1 MTTPKDALIKIAKQ
15 YRLHIYD
22 ITAKSKGKV
31 SSIKACI
38 SLKEP
43 EASYIIMSIELW
55 LSQTDLIPDIL
66 ENLSYQISIYLNI
79 HAYPTNQDF
88 ATQLDAKMIH
98 DSNDYTAIDLLQNYR
113 SEWHELSDISYQIK
127 RDYTKHYSKM
137 RLKLNKPSTDPIDT
151 LLAAL
156 FANWCKQNCQ
166 DDRDI
171 PFLEYPERACLR
183 FNTVQS
189 FLTDLNC
196 KLALDNQ
203 TFIFDI
209 KDTELQTRIM
219 RGFGTPDSQAS
230 TK

>member
-1 MTTPKDALIKIAKQ
+1 MITPKDALIKITKQ

-22 ITAKSKGKV
+22 ITAKSKDKI
-31 SSIKACI
+31 SSIKAHV

-43 EASYIIMSIELW
+43 EASYIIVPIELW
-55 LSQTDLIPDIL
+55 LSQTDPVPDIL

-79 HAYPTNQDF
+79 HAYPTDQGF

-98 DSNDYTAIDLLQNYR
+98 DPNNYMAVDLLQNYR

-127 RDYTKHYSKM
+127 RDYIKNYSKM
-137 RLKLNKPSTDPIDT
+137 RLKLNKPSIDPIDT

-156 FANWCKQNCQ
+156 FASWCKQNWQ
-166 DDRDI
+166 DNRNI

-183 FNTVQS
+183 LNTIQS
-189 FLTDLNC
+189 FLTDLDY

-203 TFIFDI
+203 ALIFDM
-209 KDTELQTRIM
+209 KDTELQTHIM
-219 RGFGTPDSQAS
+219 HGFGTPDGQTS
-230 TK
+230 TE

>member
-1 MTTPKDALIKIAKQ
+1 MITPKDALIKIAKQ

-22 ITAKSKGKV
+22 ITVKSKGKV
-31 SSIKACI
+31 SSIKACV

-43 EASYIIMSIELW
+43 EASYVIVPIELW
-55 LSQTDLIPDIL
+55 LSQTDPTPDIL

-79 HAYPTNQDF
+79 HTYPTDQDF

-113 SEWHELSDISYQIK
+113 SEWHELNDISYQIK
-127 RDYTKHYSKM
+127 RDYTKNYSKM

-156 FANWCKQNCQ
+156 FANWCKQNWL
-166 DDRDI
+166 DNRNI

-183 FNTVQS
+183 LNTIRD
-189 FLTDLNC
+189 FLTDLNY
-196 KLALDNQ
+196 KLEIDNQ
-203 TFIFDI
+203 AFTFDM
-209 KDTELQTRIM
+209 KDTELQTHIM
-219 RGFGTPDSQAS
+219 RGFGIPDSQAS

>member
-1 MTTPKDALIKIAKQ
+1 MIIPKDTLIKIAKQ
-15 YRLHIYD
+15 YHLQIYD
-22 ITAKSKGKV
+22 ITVKSKDKI
-31 SSIKACI
+31 SSIKAHV

-43 EASYIIMSIELW
+43 EASYIIIPIELW
-55 LSQTDLIPDIL
+55 PSQTDPAPDIL
-66 ENLSYQISIYLNI
+66 ENLSYQISIYLNA
-79 HAYPTNQDF
+79 HAYPTDQDF

-127 RDYTKHYSKM
+127 RDYTRNYSKM
-137 RLKLNKPSTDPIDT
+137 RLKMNKPSTDPIDT

-156 FANWCKQNCQ
+156 FANWCKQNWL
-166 DDRDI
+166 DNRNI

-183 FNTVQS
+183 INTIQS

-196 KLALDNQ
+196 KLTLDNQ
-203 TFIFDI
+203 TFIFNL
-209 KDTELQTRIM
+209 KDTKLQIRIM
-219 RGFGTPDSQAS
+219 RGFGTPDNQAP

>member
-1 MTTPKDALIKIAKQ
+1 MITPKDALIKIAKQ

-22 ITAKSKGKV
+22 ITAKSKDKA
-31 SSIKACI
+31 SSIKACV
-38 SLKEP
+38 SLKET
-43 EASYIIMSIELW
+43 EASYIVVPIELW
-55 LSQTDLIPDIL
+55 LNQTDPVPDIL

-79 HAYPTNQDF
+79 HAYPTDQDF

-98 DSNDYTAIDLLQNYR
+98 DPNDYTAIDLLQNYR
-113 SEWHELSDISYQIK
+113 SEWHELNDISYQIK
-127 RDYTKHYSKM
+127 RNYTKNYSKM
-137 RLKLNKPSTDPIDT
+137 RLRLNKPSIDPIDT

-156 FANWCKQNCQ
+156 FASWCKQNWL
-166 DDRDI
+166 DNRNI

-183 FNTVQS
+183 LNTVQS

-203 TFIFDI
+203 ALIFDI
-209 KDTELQTRIM
+209 KDTKLQTRIM
-219 RGFGTPDSQAS
+219 RGFGTPDSQTS

>member
-1 MTTPKDALIKIAKQ
+1 MITPKDALIKIAKQ
-15 YRLHIYD
+15 YRLRIYD
-22 ITAKSKGKV
+22 ITAKSKDKA
-31 SSIKACI
+31 SSIKAHV

-43 EASYIIMSIELW
+43 EASYIMVPIELW
-55 LSQTDLIPDIL
+55 LSQTDPVPDIL

-79 HAYPTNQDF
+79 HAYPTDQDF

-113 SEWHELSDISYQIK
+113 SEWHELSDISYQMK
-127 RDYTKHYSKM
+127 RDYTKNYSKM
-137 RLKLNKPSTDPIDT
+137 RLKLNKLSTDPIDT

-156 FANWCKQNCQ
+156 FANWCKQNWL
-166 DDRDI
+166 DNRNI

-183 FNTVQS
+183 LNTIQS
-189 FLTDLNC
+189 FWIDLNY

-203 TFIFDI
+203 TFIFDM

-219 RGFGTPDSQAS
+219 RGFGTPDGQKS

>member
-1 MTTPKDALIKIAKQ
+1 MITPKDALINIAKQ

-22 ITAKSKGKV
+22 ITAKSADKA
-31 SSIKACI
+31 SSIKAHV

-43 EASYIIMSIELW
+43 EASYIIVPIELW
-55 LSQTDLIPDIL
+55 LSQTNLIPDIL
-66 ENLSYQISIYLNI
+66 ENLSYQLGIYLNI
-79 HAYPTNQDF
+79 HAYPTDQDF

-127 RDYTKHYSKM
+127 QDYTKNYSKM
-137 RLKLNKPSTDPIDT
+137 RLRLNKPSIDPIDT

-156 FANWCKQNCQ
+156 FASWCKQNWL
-166 DDRDI
+166 DNRNI

-183 FNTVQS
+183 LNTIQS
-189 FLTDLNC
+189 FLTDLDY
-196 KLALDNQ
+196 KLSLDNQ
-203 TFIFDI
+203 ALIFDI
-209 KDTELQTRIM
+209 KDTKLQTRIM

>member
-1 MTTPKDALIKIAKQ
+1 MTTPKDALIKITKQ
-15 YRLHIYD
+15 YHLQIYD
-22 ITAKSKGKV
+22 ITVKSKDKI
-31 SSIKACI
+31 SSIKAHV

-43 EASYIIMSIELW
+43 EASYIMVPIELW
-55 LSQTDLIPDIL
+55 LNQTDQVPDIL
-66 ENLSYQISIYLNI
+66 ENLSYQISIYLNA
-79 HAYPTNQDF
+79 HTYPTDQDF

-113 SEWHELSDISYQIK
+113 SEWHELNEISYQIK
-127 RDYTKHYSKM
+127 RDYTKNYSKM

-156 FANWCKQNCQ
+156 FADWCKQKWQ
-166 DDRDI
+166 DNRNI

-183 FNTVQS
+183 LNTIQS
-189 FLTDLNC
+189 FLIDLNC

-203 TFIFDI
+203 AFTFDI

>member
-1 MTTPKDALIKIAKQ
+1 MITPKDALIKIAKK
-15 YRLHIYD
+15 YRLHICN
-22 ITAKSKGKV
+22 ITAKSKGKE
-31 SSIKACI
+31 SSIKACV

-43 EASYIIMSIELW
+43 ETPYIAVPIELW
-55 LSQTDLIPDIL
+55 LNQTDPVPNIL

-79 HAYPTNQDF
+79 HAYPTDQDF
-88 ATQLDAKMIH
+88 AAQLDAKLIH
-98 DSNDYTAIDLLQNYR
+98 DPNDYTAIDLLQNYR

-127 RDYTKHYSKM
+127 RDYTKNYSKM

-156 FANWCKQNCQ
+156 FANWCKQNWQ
-166 DDRDI
+166 DNRDI

-183 FNTVQS
+183 FNTIQN
-189 FLTDLNC
+189 FLTDLNY

-203 TFIFDI
+203 AFTFDI

-219 RGFGTPDSQAS
+219 RGFGTPDGQAS

>member
-1 MTTPKDALIKIAKQ
+1 MITPKDALINIAKQ

-22 ITAKSKGKV
+22 ITAKSKDKA
-31 SSIKACI
+31 SSIKAHG

-43 EASYIIMSIELW
+43 EASYIIIPIELW
-55 LSQTDLIPDIL
+55 LNQTDPIPDIL

-79 HAYPTNQDF
+79 HAYPADQDF
-88 ATQLDAKMIH
+88 ATQLDAKRIH
-98 DSNDYTAIDLLQNYR
+98 DPNNYTAIDLLQNYR

-127 RDYTKHYSKM
+127 QDYTKNYSKM
-137 RLKLNKPSTDPIDT
+137 RLRLNKPSTDPIDT

-156 FANWCKQNCQ
+156 FANWCKQNWL
-166 DDRDI
+166 DNRDI

-183 FNTVQS
+183 LNTIQN

-203 TFIFDI
+203 DFTFDI

-219 RGFGTPDSQAS
+219 RGFGTPDGQAS

>member
-1 MTTPKDALIKIAKQ
+1 MTTPKDALINIAKQ

-22 ITAKSKGKV
+22 ITAKSKDKA
-31 SSIKACI
+31 SSIKAHV
-38 SLKEP
+38 SLKES
-43 EASYIIMSIELW
+43 EASYIIVPIELW
-55 LSQTDLIPDIL
+55 LSQNDPVPDIL

-79 HAYPTNQDF
+79 HAYPTDQDF
-88 ATQLDAKMIH
+88 TTQLDAKMIH
-98 DSNDYTAIDLLQNYR
+98 DLNNYTAIDLLQNYR

-127 RDYTKHYSKM
+127 RDYTKNYSKM

-156 FANWCKQNCQ
+156 FTNWCKQNWL
-166 DDRDI
+166 DNRNI

-183 FNTVQS
+183 LNTIQD

-203 TFIFDI
+203 ALIFDM
-209 KDTELQTRIM
+209 KDTELQTHIM
-219 RGFGTPDSQAS
+219 RGFGTPDGQAS

>member
-22 ITAKSKGKV
+22 ITAKSKDKA
-31 SSIKACI
+31 SSIK
-38 SLKEP
+38 SHVGLKEP
-43 EASYIIMSIELW
+43 EASYITVPIELW
-55 LSQTDLIPDIL
+55 LNQTDPVPDIL

-79 HAYPTNQDF
+79 HAYPTDQDF
-88 ATQLDAKMIH
+88 AAQLDAKMIH
-98 DSNDYTAIDLLQNYR
+98 DPNNYTAVDLLQNYR

-127 RDYTKHYSKM
+127 RDYTKNYSKM
-137 RLKLNKPSTDPIDT
+137 RLKLNKPSTDSIDT

-156 FANWCKQNCQ
+156 FANWCKQNWL
-166 DDRDI
+166 DNRDI

-183 FNTVQS
+183 LNTIQS
-189 FLTDLNC
+189 FLTDLNY

-219 RGFGTPDSQAS
+219 RGFGTPDGQKS

>member
-1 MTTPKDALIKIAKQ
+1 MITPKDALIKVAKK
-15 YRLHIYD
+15 YRLDIYN
-22 ITAKSKGKV
+22 ITTKSKDKI
-31 SSIKACI
+31 SNIKAHV

-43 EASYIIMSIELW
+43 EASYIVMPIELW
-55 LSQTDLIPDIL
+55 LSQTNLIPDIL

-79 HAYPTNQDF
+79 HAYPTDQDF
-88 ATQLDAKMIH
+88 AAQLDAKMIH
-98 DSNDYTAIDLLQNYR
+98 DPNDYTAIDLLQNYR
-113 SEWHELSDISYQIK
+113 SEWHELNEISYQIK
-127 RDYTKHYSKM
+127 RDYTKNYSKM

-156 FANWCKQNCQ
+156 FANWCKQNWL
-166 DDRDI
+166 DNRNI

-183 FNTVQS
+183 LNTIQD
-189 FLTDLNC
+189 FLTDLNY

-203 TFIFDI
+203 ALIFDI

-219 RGFGTPDSQAS
+219 RGFGTPDGQTS

>member
-1 MTTPKDALIKIAKQ
+1 MTTPKDSLIKIAKQ

-22 ITAKSKGKV
+22 ITAKSKDKA
-31 SSIKACI
+31 SSIKAHV

-43 EASYIIMSIELW
+43 EASYIIVPIELW
-55 LSQTDLIPDIL
+55 LNQTNPVPDIL

-79 HAYPTNQDF
+79 HTYPTDQDF

-98 DSNDYTAIDLLQNYR
+98 DSNDYTAVDLLQNYR
-113 SEWHELSDISYQIK
+113 SEWHELNDISYQIK
-127 RDYTKHYSKM
+127 RDYTKNYSKM
-137 RLKLNKPSTDPIDT
+137 RLKLNKPSIDPIDT

-156 FANWCKQNCQ
+156 FANWCKQNWL
-166 DDRDI
+166 DNRDT

-183 FNTVQS
+183 LNTIQD
-189 FLTDLNC
+189 FLTDLNY
-196 KLALDNQ
+196 KLELDNQ
-203 TFIFDI
+203 AFTFDI

-219 RGFGTPDSQAS
+219 RGFDTPDGQKS

>member
-1 MTTPKDALIKIAKQ
+1 MITPKDALIKIAKQ
-15 YRLHIYD
+15 YRLYIYD
-22 ITAKSKGKV
+22 INTKSKDKT
-31 SSIKACI
+31 SRIKACV

-43 EASYIIMSIELW
+43 EASYIIVPIELW
-55 LSQTDLIPDIL
+55 LSQTDPIPDIL

-79 HAYPTNQDF
+79 HAYPTDQDF
-88 ATQLDAKMIH
+88 AAQLDAKMIH
-98 DSNDYTAIDLLQNYR
+98 DPNDYTAIDLLQNYR

-127 RDYTKHYSKM
+127 RDYTKNHSKM

-151 LLAAL
+151 SLAAL
-156 FANWCKQNCQ
+156 FANWCKQNWL
-166 DDRDI
+166 DNRDI

-183 FNTVQS
+183 FNTIQR
-189 FLTDLNC
+189 FLLDLNY

-203 TFIFDI
+203 TFTFYI

-219 RGFGTPDSQAS
+219 RGFGTPDSQAF

>member
-1 MTTPKDALIKIAKQ
+1 MIIPKDTLIKIAKQ
-15 YRLHIYD
+15 YHLQIYD
-22 ITAKSKGKV
+22 ITVKSKDKI
-31 SSIKACI
+31 SSIKAHV

-43 EASYIIMSIELW
+43 EASYIIIPIELW
-55 LSQTDLIPDIL
+55 LNQTNPIPDIL
-66 ENLSYQISIYLNI
+66 ENLSYQISIYLNA
-79 HAYPTNQDF
+79 HAYPTDQDF

-98 DSNDYTAIDLLQNYR
+98 ESNDYTAIDLLQNYR

-127 RDYTKHYSKM
+127 RDYTKNYSQM

-156 FANWCKQNCQ
+156 FANWCKQNWL
-166 DDRDI
+166 DNRDI

-183 FNTVQS
+183 LNTIQS
-189 FLTDLNC
+189 FLTDLNY
-196 KLALDNQ
+196 KLEIENQ
-203 TFIFDI
+203 AFTFDI
-209 KDTELQTRIM
+209 KDTKLQTRIM

>member
-22 ITAKSKGKV
+22 ITAKSKDKA
-31 SSIKACI
+31 SSIKAHV

-43 EASYIIMSIELW
+43 ETPYIVIPIELW
-55 LSQTDLIPDIL
+55 LNQTDPVPNIL
-66 ENLSYQISIYLNI
+66 ENLSYQIDIYLNI
-79 HAYPTNQDF
+79 HAYPTDQDF
-88 ATQLDAKMIH
+88 AAQLDAKMIH
-98 DSNDYTAIDLLQNYR
+98 DPNDHTAIDLLQNYR
-113 SEWHELSDISYQIK
+113 SEWHELSDISYQMK
-127 RDYTKHYSKM
+127 RDYIKNYSKM

-156 FANWCKQNCQ
+156 FANWCKQNWL
-166 DDRDI
+166 DNRDI

-183 FNTVQS
+183 LNTIQN
-189 FLTDLNC
+189 FLIDLNC

>member
-1 MTTPKDALIKIAKQ
+1 MITPKDALINIAKQ

-22 ITAKSKGKV
+22 ITAKSADKA
-31 SSIKACI
+31 SSIKAHV

-43 EASYIIMSIELW
+43 EASYIIVPIELW
-55 LSQTDLIPDIL
+55 LNQTDPVPDIL

-79 HAYPTNQDF
+79 HAYPMDQDF

-98 DSNDYTAIDLLQNYR
+98 DPNDYTAIDLLQNYR

-127 RDYTKHYSKM
+127 RNYTKNYSKM
-137 RLKLNKPSTDPIDT
+137 RLRLNKASIDPIDT

-156 FANWCKQNCQ
+156 FASWCKQNWL
-166 DDRDI
+166 DNRNI

-183 FNTVQS
+183 LNTVQS

-203 TFIFDI
+203 ALIFDI
-209 KDTELQTRIM
+209 KDTKLQTRIM
-219 RGFGTPDSQAS
+219 HGFGTPDSQTS

>member
-1 MTTPKDALIKIAKQ
+1 MITPKDALINITKQ

-22 ITAKSKGKV
+22 ITAKSKDKA
-31 SSIKACI
+31 SSIKAHV
-38 SLKEP
+38 SLKES
-43 EASYIIMSIELW
+43 EASYIIVPIELW
-55 LSQTDLIPDIL
+55 LNQTDPVPDIL

-79 HAYPTNQDF
+79 HAYPTDQDF

-127 RDYTKHYSKM
+127 QDYTKNYSKM

-156 FANWCKQNCQ
+156 FTNWCKQKWLDN
-166 DDRDI
+166 RNI

-183 FNTVQS
+183 LNTIQS
-189 FLTDLNC
+189 FLTDLDY

-203 TFIFDI
+203 ALIFDI

-219 RGFGTPDSQAS
+219 YGFGTPDSQAS

>member
-1 MTTPKDALIKIAKQ
+1 MITPKDALINIAKQ

-22 ITAKSKGKV
+22 ITAKSKDKA
-31 SSIKACI
+31 SSIKAHVG
-38 SLKEP
+38 LKEP
-43 EASYIIMSIELW
+43 EASYIMVPIELW
-55 LSQTDLIPDIL
+55 LSQTDPVPDIL
-66 ENLSYQISIYLNI
+66 ENLSYQIGIYLNI
-79 HAYPTNQDF
+79 HAYPTDQDF
-88 ATQLDAKMIH
+88 ATQLDAKMIYN
-98 DSNDYTAIDLLQNYR
+98 SNDYTAVDLLQNYR

-127 RDYTKHYSKM
+127 QDYTKNYSKM
-137 RLKLNKPSTDPIDT
+137 RLRLNKPSIDPIDT

-156 FANWCKQNCQ
+156 FTNWCKQNWL
-166 DDRDI
+166 DNRDI

-183 FNTVQS
+183 LNSIQS

-196 KLALDNQ
+196 KLALDSQ
-203 TFIFDI
+203 VLTFDI

>member
-1 MTTPKDALIKIAKQ
+1 MITPKDTLIKIAKQ
-15 YRLHIYD
+15 YRLHIYN
-22 ITAKSKGKV
+22 ITVKSKDKV
-31 SSIKACI
+31 SGIKAHV

-43 EASYIIMSIELW
+43 EASYIMVPIELW
-55 LSQTDLIPDIL
+55 LSQTDLVPNIL

-79 HAYPTNQDF
+79 HAYPTDQDF

-98 DSNDYTAIDLLQNYR
+98 DPNDYTATDLLQNYR

-127 RDYTKHYSKM
+127 RDYTKNYSKM
-137 RLKLNKPSTDPIDT
+137 RLKLNKPSTDSIDT

-156 FANWCKQNCQ
+156 FANWCKQNWL
-166 DDRDI
+166 DNRDI
-171 PFLEYPERACLR
+171 PFLEYPERACFRL
-183 FNTVQS
+183 NTVQS

-203 TFIFDI
+203 AFTFDI

-219 RGFGTPDSQAS
+219 RGFGTPDSQAF